1 MIDRSAIDRIL
12 ETNRYLVL
20 GTVDESGQPWVTP
33 VFFAALEQDCVC
45 WVSSPN
51 SRHSC
56 NIAHR
61 SAIAITVFD
70 SSVGV
75 GEAEAAYFEADA
87 MIAGAG
93 DTHSALH
100 SLNARLPPDKQ
111 LGVEDV
117 QPLGS
122 LVVYLAR
129 LRRSFVLV
137 RGGNAYY
144 GNVLDMTLEV

>member
-1 MIDRSAIDRIL
+1 M
-12 ETNRYLVL
+12 L
-20 GTVDESGQPWVTP
+20 GTADEAGQPWVTP
-33 VFFAALEQDCVC
+33 VFFAPLEQDCVC

-70 SSVGV
+70 FSVDV
-75 GEAEAAYFEADA
+75 GKADAAYFGADA
-87 MIAGAG
+87 MSAGAD
-93 DTHSALH
+93 DTLPALH

-111 LGVEDV
+111 MGGGDM
-117 QPLGS
+117 QPQGS

-137 RGGNAYY
+137 RGGNAHD